1 MKDEQFQ
8 ALITRKG
15 KEACGP
21 DSSLTTVVSTQA
33 EVENF
38 TQAKTFL
45 PGLLEGYLD
54 DQALPLKKELA
65 VVFVDIADSTSLLI
79 GQPPETAL
87 AVVQY
92 FSEVVTKQALAH
104 CGDVKDY
111 EGDGALLYFGSIKQ
125 ATKAA
130 LAIRDALQ
138 KQQPVEGHPVQARL
152 SLNIGEV
159 VIGLV
164 GASARRSL
172 AIVGP
177 CVNLASRLLKHV
189 PPGGIITPK
198 AVVGQLQNSAPE
210 LAEQFT
216 LWGTCMVL
224 KGFEEQCITAYHIPS
239 PYGQQKSQVVAS
251 SPSTVQKRRC

>member
-1 MKDEQFQ
+1 MNDQQFQ
-8 ALITRKG
+8 TLITRKG

-21 DSSLTTVVSTQA
+21 ASRTNATLPPHA
-33 EVENF
+33 EIEDLA
-38 TQAKTFL
+38 QAKTFL

-54 DQALPLKKELA
+54 DQALPLKKDLA

-79 GQPPETAL
+79 GQSPETAL
-87 AVVQY
+87 AVVQH
-92 FSEVVTKQALAH
+92 FSEVVTKQALAY

-125 ATKAA
+125 AIKAA
-130 LAIRDALQ
+130 VAIRDALQ
-138 KQQPVEGHPVQARL
+138 TEQPTVGPPVQARL
-152 SLNIGEV
+152 SLSMGEV
-159 VIGLV
+159 IIGLV
-164 GASARRSL
+164 GTSARRSL
-172 AIVGP
+172 AIIGP

-198 AVVGQLQNSAPE
+198 AVVEQLQAETPE

-224 KGFEEQCITAYHIPS
+224 KGFEEHCITAFHIPS
-239 PYGQQKSQVVAS
+239 PYQNPQIVAPSLPVV
-251 SPSTVQKRRC
+251 KRKRC